1 MASYVQ
7 FFCNRLDNLVL
18 MVYYMAENLNWLG
31 SVGHSFFGKYT
42 NGEQL
47 VKLICYGW
55 FGSIALNIVKHLLM
69 VPPPPSLP
77 PNCFHGCTLCGIVNL
92 TLLYLKL
99 AEGTWQ
105 RKNRGWTK
113 GGHSENEGI

>member
-1 MASYVQ
+1 
-7 FFCNRLDNLVL
+7 

-77 PNCFHGCTLCGIVNL
+77 PSH
-92 TLLYLKL
+92 LLS
-99 AEGTWQ
+99 
-105 RKNRGWTK
+105 RV
-113 GGHSENEGI
+113 HSLWYYQPYSSLFETS